1 MATGTDH
8 RPQKKAKPKRGD
20 FREEVNA
27 ARTSSAHAA
36 LVSEPLA
43 PAWDSS
49 QKRTVGGRTSPQ
61 TLYVPLLTQT
71 HIQL

>member
-43 PAWDSS
+43 QPGTQARNALSV
-49 QKRTVGGRTSPQ
+49 VGHHPRLCTYLS
-61 TLYVPLLTQT
+61 
-71 HIQL
+71 